1 MAELKLYSFNN
12 KYYYLSDDVYNLE
25 PNSFIGCSKST
36 RTIIKNKKLN
46 EKDYIFMKYIK
57 SKNEWLISEDKYKSA
72 KLFLTKEWTTN
83 NLVIFKKDDDKT
95 EEDLKIES
103 LKAPPILN
111 ITDDEKFVDIDG
123 NKLDIEIRGTRNMND
138 IYFKVKDVSD
148 KFKLDNIQN
157 TLLHPDS
164 KFIKL
169 IHYKVFR
176 VKYMKSKTQKLL
188 FLTFRGFLKLINNN
202 KKIVD
207 NNIYIMTKWLYKM
220 FDNKKINKYML
231 EENINYK
238 NIEGYIY
245 CITSPLNNSVKL
257 GCWGGEIDGLI
268 KRYTT
273 YYGKDLE
280 LNYKKVFDYRTIEKQ
295 MLEHFDKYKISNQLF
310 LKENKNQYIE
320 YINKLEVNNIE
331 KNNTIIDS
339 SNDDTTDD
347 DTTDYDTTDYD
358 YFTDDENYAIK
369 CNTNKISC
377 IYLLTLGYVKDLR
390 KEMNINDNFND
401 IDIVCK
407 YGFTDNLDR
416 RLMEHKTNF
425 SKIENVDVK
434 LKYYTFIDNKEL
446 SKAEN
451 NMKNIFNF
459 NNSIIQYQ
467 EYKEI
472 IILSKKNL
480 EFIKEEY
487 EKCRRL
493 FNGDQEEN
501 LKLLDFLKNQLIIKD
516 KDIEILQDKLKS
528 EIKNKELQ
536 IINKQLEIDLLTL
549 KNQIL
554 IKDSSN

>member
-1 MAELKLYSFNN
+1 MTELKVYNFNN
-12 KYYYLSDDVYNLE
+12 KDYYLSEDVYNLE
-25 PNSFIGCSKST
+25 PISFIGCSKST
-36 RTIIKNKKLN
+36 RAIIKNKKLN
-46 EKDYIFMKYIK
+46 ENDYIFMKYIK

-111 ITDDEKFVDIDG
+111 ITDNEKFVDIDG
-123 NKLDIEIRGTRNMND
+123 NKLDIEIRGTRNIND

-148 KFKLDNIQN
+148 KFKLSNIK
-157 TLLHPDS
+157 TILLNKDS
-164 KFIKL
+164 SFKKKL
-169 IHYKVFR
+169 HYKLFR
-176 VKYMKSKTQKLL
+176 VKYMKNKTQKIL

-280 LNYKKVFDYRTIEKQ
+280 LNYKKVFDYRTIETQ
-295 MLEHFDKYKISNQLF
+295 MLEHFDKYKISNELF

-331 KNNTIIDS
+331 KNNTIIYS
-339 SNDDTTDD
+339 SDDE
-347 DTTDYDTTDYD
+347 TTDYD

-369 CNTNKISC
+369 CNTNKISS

-390 KEMNINDNFND
+390 KEMNISDNFSD
-401 IDIVCK
+401 EDIVCK

-416 RLMEHKTNF
+416 RLMEHKNNF

-434 LKYYTFIDNKEL
+434 LKYYTFIDTNEL

-467 EYKEI
+467 DYK
-472 IILSKKNL
+472 
-480 EFIKEEY
+480 
-487 EKCRRL
+487 
-493 FNGDQEEN
+493 
-501 LKLLDFLKNQLIIKD
+501 
-516 KDIEILQDKLKS
+516 
-528 EIKNKELQ
+528 
-536 IINKQLEIDLLTL
+536 
-549 KNQIL
+549 
-554 IKDSSN
+554 